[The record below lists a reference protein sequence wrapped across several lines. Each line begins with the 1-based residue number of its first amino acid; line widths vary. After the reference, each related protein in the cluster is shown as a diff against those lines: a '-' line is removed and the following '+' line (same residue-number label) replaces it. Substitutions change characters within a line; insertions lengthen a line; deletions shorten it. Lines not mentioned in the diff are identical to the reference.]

1 MTCARQSRRRLIRSV
16 CSAFATCCS
25 CWRIHAIN
33 EIRTFV
39 AIRLDETVRATLGA
53 AIEGLRRVARDV
65 AWVAPENLHLTL
77 KFLGQVREARTAE
90 LVAAIA
96 QATSGFAAF
105 EATVAGLG
113 AFPTPTRPRVIW
125 AGVGRGADALVGL
138 AGRVDEALAALGFE
152 REPRPF
158 SAACAHRGA
167 IPRWPTRCWPGR
179 DASSGGS
186 PSSVWR
192 SCGAISRPAARATQ
206 SSPP

>member
-1 MTCARQSRRRLIRSV
+1 
-16 CSAFATCCS
+16 
-25 CWRIHAIN
+25 
-33 EIRTFV
+33 V
-39 AIRLDETVRATLGA
+39 AIRLDETVRAALGA

-158 SAACAHRGA
+158 SPHATLGRVRTSRRDPALADALLAGEGREFGRLSVERVALMRSDLSSRGA
-167 IPRWPTRCWPGR
+167 RYTEL
-179 DASSGGS
+179 
-186 PSSVWR
+186 
-192 SCGAISRPAARATQ
+192 AAVRLA
-206 SSPP
+206 

>member
-16 CSAFATCCS
+16 CAGFATCCS

-39 AIRLDETVRATLGA
+39 AIRLDETVRAALGA

-65 AWVAPENLHLTL
+65 AWVAHENLHLTL

-125 AGVGRGADALVGL
+125 AGVGRGADALVGV
-138 AGRVDEALAALGFE
+138 AGRVDEAPAALGVE
-152 REPRPF
+152 REPRPV
-158 SAACAHRGA
+158 SRSEERRVGKECRS
-167 IPRWPTRCWPGR
+167 RW
-179 DASSGGS
+179 S
-186 PSSVWR
+186 PYH
-192 SCGAISRPAARATQ
+192 
-206 SSPP
+206 